1 VGLASL
7 MGNQATRNSPLAF
20 RMPWQLLFAAG
31 SAVAVICTL
40 AAAMSMWK
48 VLRLEPAVVFKG

>member
-1 VGLASL
+1 